1 LPRRVIAPGEHPSAV
16 VLFHR
21 GRPPLTRGRAT
32 ECSRLSRRVSSSCS
46 DPTRFP
52 GQKRKPHRSR
62 QQIRAGSAYG
72 DFPSRNSVKTLT
84 RWRINILCLLRTY
97 TIECCLRSLRPV
109 GVWVILSR
117 MLNGQE
123 THHRPPSPGPG
134 GRGPPT
140 YDLLACLSRVG
151 TNNTKSKYARLP
163 LNPSYCI
170 RPPRFGG
177 CFVR

>member
-1 LPRRVIAPGEHPSAV
+1 MVVDGRVGGDVAAPVIAPGEHPSAV

-32 ECSRLSRRVSSSCS
+32 ECSGLSRRVSSSCS

-134 GRGPPT
+134 RKRSTHLRPT
-140 YDLLACLSRVG
+140 S
-151 TNNTKSKYARLP
+151 LP
-163 LNPSYCI
+163 Q
-170 RPPRFGG
+170 PRWDE
-177 CFVR
+177 